1 MKYEIIGGQL
11 PAVVCKLD
19 RGEKCLLNPVECAG
33 WKKGSLWIPIP
44 VEGC

>member
-11 PAVVCKLD
+11 PLSASWIAAK
-19 RGEKCLLNPVECAG
+19 KCLLNPVECAG